1 MCYTV
6 PLLQKKGIVMT
17 GKLRN
22 GLVALLLLTLGVFSG
37 CGDYGN
43 EGENSVGN
51 NLVSAE
57 VVEDVNAST
66 MLSVVQASIDA
77 NATNAFGYK
86 AVKITY
92 TTTNQDGA
100 SVTASGLL
108 VIPSATDTYKA
119 YLASLNKSF
128 SISMICDNHGTMFL
142 NSEAPTEVEVTD
154 GLPNYS
160 VAVLMT
166 GYAGF
171 AAVLPDYIGYGDS
184 KGTTHPYILKNGS
197 AQASLDM
204 IRASVKYMTDN
215 NIVYNGQ
222 LYVTGYS
229 EGGYVAMSLAKDI
242 EQNHSDEFTLMGVAP
257 MAGPYS
263 PEDLADYELNAT
275 KTMVYPAFLAYIAD
289 SYAAYYSD
297 VDISDLLV
305 EDINSTTFPAL
316 FLGDYSG
323 VAIHVA
329 LGLADGSTDYGFGT
343 HTADELFSTTFINDY
358 QNNVNNAVKVHM
370 AQNSVNNWSPKSE
383 MNLIHCVDD
392 EIIPFSQSSTAYANL
407 LANDANVTLSPIP
420 TAYLS
425 QQVDATHPFVHANC
439 ATTAYGAA
447 VTWFNTIRS
456 R

>member
-1 MCYTV
+1 
-6 PLLQKKGIVMT
+6 MT

-22 GLVALLLLTLGVFSG
+22 GLVTLLLLTLGVFSG

-43 EGENSVGN
+43 EGKNSVGN

-57 VVEDVNAST
+57 VVEEVNAST
-66 MLSVVQASIDA
+66 MLSIVQASIKAD
-77 NATNAFGYK
+77 ATNAFGYK
-86 AVKITY
+86 AVKIIY

-119 YLASLNKSF
+119 TLALLNKSF

-184 KGTTHPYILKNGS
+184 NSTSHPYILKNGS

-263 PEDLADYELNAT
+263 PEDLADQELNAS
-275 KTMVYPAFLAYIAD
+275 KTMVYPAFLGYLAN
-289 SYAAYYSD
+289 SYAAYYND
-297 VDISDLLV
+297 VDLSDILAT
-305 EDINSTTFPAL
+305 DINTTTFPAL
-316 FLGDYSG
+316 FAGGYSSTE
-323 VAIHVA
+323 IHVA
-329 LGLADGSTDYGFGT
+329 LGLTTGYGYGT
-343 HTADELFSTTFINDY
+343 YTADNLFSTTFINDY
-358 QNNVNNAVKVHM
+358 QNNVNNSVKVRLGD
-370 AQNSVNNWSPKSE
+370 NIVNDWSPRSE
-383 MNLIHCVDD
+383 FKLIHCVDD
-392 EIIPFSQSSTAYANL
+392 EIIPYTQTTTAYTNL
-407 LANDANVTLSPIP
+407 LANDVNVTISPIP

-439 ATTAYGAA
+439 ATEAYGAA
-447 VTWFNTIRS
+447 VTWFNEIRS